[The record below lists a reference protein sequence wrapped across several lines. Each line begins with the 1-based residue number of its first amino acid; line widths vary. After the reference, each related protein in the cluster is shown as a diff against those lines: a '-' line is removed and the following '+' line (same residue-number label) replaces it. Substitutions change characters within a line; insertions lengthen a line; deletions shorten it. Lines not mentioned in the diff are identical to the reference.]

1 MEKSLAIK
9 NGHPFLFRGEA
20 LGLGSR
26 AGKEMGALQQALM
39 EGNSEKIFRNCLHLL
54 EMLHL
59 EVRPHAAKGNIV
71 TVQDAA

>member
-1 MEKSLAIK
+1 
-9 NGHPFLFRGEA
+9 
-20 LGLGSR
+20 
-26 AGKEMGALQQALM
+26 MGALQQALM